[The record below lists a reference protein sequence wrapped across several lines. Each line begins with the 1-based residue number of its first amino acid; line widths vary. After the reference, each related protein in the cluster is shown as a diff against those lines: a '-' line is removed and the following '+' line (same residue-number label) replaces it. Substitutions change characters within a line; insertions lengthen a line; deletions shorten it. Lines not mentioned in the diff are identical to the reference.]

1 MLSRSTKNSFCAIV
15 HTLVLVNCVAALSID
30 NFDESLENYLAGELD
45 NPCAGRKDGF
55 ARDLSSCER
64 YFYCEKGVASSGVCN
79 SGYVFDAETE
89 LCVSNDQANKVCFK
103 CLHSKY
109 YQLISVP
116 KACSQYILCFMGK
129 PKLHRC
135 SNDLVFDGR
144 NGIHQCNRKPD
155 NAECHREEA
164 IDLELSVCPPINE
177 SPIFYVD
184 PNNRSV

>member
-1 MLSRSTKNSFCAIV
+1 MLSRSIKYPICAIV
-15 HTLVLVNCVAALSID
+15 QLLVLFNCLAAF
-30 NFDESLENYLAGELD
+30 NVEHFNESVEDFLAGELN

-55 ARDLSSCER
+55 ARDLGACEK
-64 YFYCEKGVASSGVCN
+64 YFYCEKGVASSGVCD

-89 LCVSNDQANKVCFK
+89 LCVTNDQSNKVCFK
-103 CLHSKY
+103 CLQSKY

-155 NAECHREEA
+155 NADCHREEGL
-164 IDLELSVCPPINE
+164 DLELSVCPSINE

-184 PNNRSV
+184 PNNKSV